1 MVPSEALLSQAV
13 VSILR
18 QAECFRKLFGVVVE
32 KMKINIK
39 NRIQN
44 LGEGPTMWLHG
55 DTIAQL
61 RETLMCEEGKKKEKD
76 TEGRELEGD
85 DNDNKGLVGVGA
97 MKEERS
103 EDKEGKPEAI
113 PACYNLR
120 QTQFLDYK
128 SAGPGINF
136 RCSQT
141 VIEAISCS
149 LGQYSLGHEIRN
161 GYGIFTIV
169 NLSCFV
175 LIHVM
180 CL

>member
-1 MVPSEALLSQAV
+1 M
-13 VSILR
+13 SILR

-61 RETLMCEEGKKKEKD
+61 RETLMCEEEKKKEKEA
-76 TEGRELEGD
+76 EGRGLDGD
-85 DNDNKGLVGVGA
+85 DNDNKDLVGEGA
-97 MKEERS
+97 IKEERS
-103 EDKEGKPEAI
+103 EDKDEKSEAL

-161 GYGIFTIV
+161 GYGIVTIV
-169 NLSCFV
+169 NLIYIV
-175 LIHVM
+175 LIHFFV
-180 CL
+180 CSERLC